1 MFASESSSA
10 EGVPWVWG
18 GVALRAGGG
27 WPFGLGGGGPASRTG
42 FGGGKL
48 SLGHPPRGP
57 ETAVGNTVPRT
68 KSSRKSRKTP

>member
-1 MFASESSSA
+1 M
-10 EGVPWVWG
+10 GV
-18 GVALRAGGG
+18 GGG

-57 ETAVGNTVPRT
+57 ETAVGNTVRGSVPGHSDDLEIGVQIGCKLT
-68 KSSRKSRKTP
+68 SPCSQNFKHC